1 MANRS
6 IIEEDLERIISEHV
20 PWEKLDG
27 KSILVTGA
35 NGFLPAYMVETLLYL
50 NERIFRKSA
59 KIFALVRNKQ
69 RALRRFENC
78 GRAKGLS
85 FVVQDVCA
93 PLSVEGKIDYVIHAA
108 SQASPKYFGVDPVGT
123 LNANVLGT
131 HNVLKLAH
139 EKQVEGFLFF
149 SSGEVYGKVAEK
161 DIPITETA
169 YGYLDPTDIRSC
181 YAESKRLGETMCV
194 SWFRQFAL
202 PVKIVRPFHTYGP
215 GLKLDDG
222 RVFADFVA
230 DVVHCRDIVMKSEGG
245 ARRAFCYLA
254 DATRGFFTVLLK
266 GENGQPYNVGNP
278 DAEVSIAEL
287 AGILTRMFPERK
299 LEVMKK
305 IADRGA
311 DYLESPISRNSPDIT
326 RAKSLGWI
334 PDTSVSEGF
343 QRTVRS
349 FE

>member
-1 MANRS
+1 MANHS
-6 IIEEDLERIISEHV
+6 IIEEDLGTIITGQL

-27 KSILVTGA
+27 KSILITGA

-50 NERIFRKSA
+50 NEKIFRKPA
-59 KIFALVRNKQ
+59 KIFALVRDKE

-78 GRAKGLS
+78 GRATGLS
-85 FVVQDVCA
+85 FIVQDVCA
-93 PLSVEGKIDYVIHAA
+93 PLSIEGRIDFVIHAA
-108 SQASPKYFGVDPVGT
+108 SQASPKYFGADPVGT

-131 HNVLKLAH
+131 HHVLKLAH
-139 EKQVEGFLFF
+139 EKHVEGFLFF
-149 SSGEVYGKVAEK
+149 SSGEVYGQVAEQ
-161 DIPITETA
+161 DIPVTETA

-181 YAESKRLGETMCV
+181 YAESKRMGETMCV
-194 SWFRQFAL
+194 SWFRQFEL

-215 GLKLDDG
+215 GMKLDDG

-230 DVVHCRDIVMKSEGG
+230 DVVNRRDIVMKSEGA

-254 DATRGFFTVLLK
+254 DATGGFFTVLLK
-266 GENGQPYNVGNP
+266 GEYGQPYNVGNP

-287 AGILTRMFPERK
+287 AGILTRIFPERK
-299 LEVMKK
+299 LEVIKK
-305 IADRGA
+305 MGDRGVN
-311 DYLESPISRNSPDIT
+311 YLESPISRNSPDIT
-326 RAKSLGWI
+326 RAKSLGWM
-334 PDTSVSEGF
+334 PHTSVSEGF